1 MSRAADA
8 ALLARH
14 GFRSP
19 QRVLD
24 ELPPQWRSDARWD
37 ALLEQLGDVADPD
50 AGLRR
55 LVELGDDIV
64 ERALLSPEGARAL
77 LGLLGFSEYLTA
89 LVARTPGLARELLG
103 DPAIE
108 PSDVTQVRDAGIVRI
123 AAADLAAEPTEGSF
137 RSSATALSDLADE
150 CVRRV
155 LGANDDG
162 LAVMAMGKHGGRELN
177 YVSDIDVLFVLGDA
191 DVEGA
196 ERVARRLMEQMNG
209 PPVLFRVDADL
220 RPEGRDGP
228 LVRSLD
234 AYREYY
240 KRWAHVWE
248 FQALIKC
255 RFAAGDKGVGSPFM
269 DMIQPFVW
277 PEQLAVGA
285 IEEIRALKARAEH
298 EIDRR
303 GTSALEVKLG
313 PGGIRDVEFAVQLL
327 QLVHGRHH
335 AQLRVPNTLDGL
347 ELLGA
352 EGFVAEEDVRD
363 LRDAYVFLRHTE
375 HRLQLDAGRQTHR
388 LPRSAAKREHLARGL
403 GFRDSS
409 VGSALE
415 LFDDRWTRTTSVVR
429 TIHERLFYRPLLEAF
444 AAPSVAT
451 TMSEQEADERLAA
464 LGFDR
469 PPRVREAIASMT
481 AGGTR
486 RARLMRAIMPGV
498 LSWMGETPEP
508 DAGMLRFVDLADQL
522 DALPHLLAVL
532 RDEPPVVELMCK
544 ALGTGPVLAELLQR
558 DPSLIAALHSERSTR
573 SYDARS
579 HATALVRRAS
589 SAEAAV
595 TALRRFKEGHFLR
608 LATQDIASDSDPAS
622 FVGIGAELSDV
633 ADSCMDAVL
642 DLARSE
648 VAERT
653 GGPPPGGF
661 AVVGMG
667 RFGGR
672 EMNYASDLDV
682 MYVYEHDALCP
693 DGSDARLFHAAV
705 AERIVSL
712 LGRTPPIFK
721 IDAEIR
727 PEGRSGPIVRSLE
740 SYFVYYQ
747 RWAALWEFQALIR
760 ARHISGDRSL
770 STRLID
776 GVAPRVWRAALTAD
790 EIAEIRKMKA
800 RIERERV
807 SAREDRRHQVK
818 LGVGGLADV
827 EFTVQLQQMRYG
839 HAQPRLRTSNT
850 LNAIDA
856 LEETGIIETRDA
868 SWLRDAYL
876 MLNRVR
882 NHMFL
887 LRGLA
892 TDALPTRDDELER
905 LARSLGYGRLSR
917 SSFVERYMRV
927 TRRARRVTDRLFYGE
942 EESR

>member
-8 ALLARH
+8 AHLARH
-14 GFRSP
+14 GFRAP

-24 ELPPQWRSDARWD
+24 ELPPQWRTDARWD
-37 ALLEQLGDVADPD
+37 ALLEQLGDVPDPD
-50 AGLRR
+50 VGLRR
-55 LVELGDDIV
+55 LVDLGGDIV
-64 ERALLSPEGARAL
+64 DRALASPESAQPL
-77 LGLLGFSEYLTA
+77 LGLLGFSEYLAA
-89 LVARTPGLARELLG
+89 LVARTPALAGELLG
-103 DPAIE
+103 DPPTE
-108 PSDVTQVRDAGIVRI
+108 PSDVRQFRDAGIVRI
-123 AAADLAAEPTEGSF
+123 AAADLWSEPSEVSF
-137 RSSATALSDLADE
+137 RASASALSDLADE

-155 LGANDDG
+155 LGDDADG

-177 YVSDIDVLFVLGDA
+177 YASDIDVLFVLGDG
-191 DVEGA
+191 DVEQA
-196 ERVARRLMEQMNG
+196 ERVARRLMEEMNG
-209 PPVLFRVDADL
+209 PPVLFRVDPDL

-234 AYREYY
+234 AFREYY

-255 RFAAGDKGVGSPFM
+255 RFSAGDADVGAAFM
-269 DMIQPFVW
+269 DMVEPFVW
-277 PEQLAVGA
+277 PEQLAPTA
-285 IEEIRALKARAEH
+285 IEEVRALKARAEQ
-298 EIDRR
+298 EIGRR

-335 AQLRVPNTLDGL
+335 AQLRVSNTLDAL
-347 ELLGA
+347 ELLGG

-375 HRLQLDAGRQTHR
+375 HRLQIEAGRQTHR
-388 LPRSAAKREHLARGL
+388 LPRSASKREHLARGM

-415 LFDDRWTRTTSVVR
+415 LFDDRWSRTTTVVR

-444 AAPSVAT
+444 AAVPTVAT
-451 TMSEQEADERLAA
+451 TMPEKEADERLAA
-464 LGFDR
+464 LGYDR
-469 PPRVREAIASMT
+469 TPRVREAIASLT
-481 AGGTR
+481 TGGTR
-486 RARLMRAIMPGV
+486 RARLMRAILPGV

-508 DAGMLRFVDLADQL
+508 DAGIVRLVDLANQL
-522 DALPHLLAVL
+522 DSLSHLLAVL

-558 DPSLIAALHSERSTR
+558 DPSLIAALHAERSTR

-579 HATALVRRAS
+579 HATALVKRSS

-595 TALRRFKEGHFLR
+595 IALRRFKEGHVLR
-608 LATQDIASDSDPAS
+608 LATQDLASGSDPAS

-633 ADSCMDAVL
+633 ADSCMDAAL
-642 DLARSE
+642 ALARSE

-667 RFGGR
+667 RLGGR

-682 MYVYEHDALCP
+682 MFVYEHDASCP

-705 AERIVSL
+705 AERIASL
-712 LGRTPPIFK
+712 LGSTPPIYRV
-721 IDAEIR
+721 DAEIR

-760 ARHISGDRSL
+760 ARHISGDRAL

-776 GVAPRVWRAALTAD
+776 GVAPRVWRASLTAD
-790 EIAEIRKMKA
+790 EIDEIRRMKA

-807 SAREDRRHQVK
+807 KAREDRRHQVK

-856 LEETGIIETRDA
+856 LEETGLVDSHDA

-892 TDALPTRDDELER
+892 TDALPTRDEEVER

-917 SSFVERYMRV
+917 SKFLERYRRV

-942 EESR
+942 AD